1 MTERERGTAVCRE
14 RVALAE
20 ARFVRHSTDSHVAQ
34 PATRPMT
41 KTISSRVLAL
51 LLLLAVTPGAALAQ
65 KQARVRTLGVGDTVR
80 VVTPDQGEGPF
91 LGVLTA
97 YEWKG
102 LTVRQRGTGVER
114 TIPFSDVRGLARS
127 LGVRRGHTAWRG
139 ARMGAFSLGAA
150 GLVSGPLIATSDSG
164 DRWELPGTT
173 AFAAASGVVLGGA
186 IGSALGWVLAREEW
200 QEFQPPAAARVGVE
214 PGGATVVGVSLRTR

>member
-1 MTERERGTAVCRE
+1 MIKKISNRLLAV
-14 RVALAE
+14 
-20 ARFVRHSTDSHVAQ
+20 
-34 PATRPMT
+34 
-41 KTISSRVLAL
+41 L
-51 LLLLAVTPGAALAQ
+51 LLLVVTPGAALAQ
-65 KQARVRTLGVGDTVR
+65 QARVRTLAVGDTVR

-97 YEWKG
+97 YEWNG

-150 GLVSGPLIATSDSG
+150 GLVSGPLIATSESG

-173 AFAAASGVVLGGA
+173 ALSAASGVVLGGA
-186 IGSALGWVLAREEW
+186 IGGALGWVLAREEW
-200 QEFQPPAAARVGVE
+200 QEFQPPRVTVE
-214 PGGATVVGVSLRTR
+214 PDGATSVGVSLRTR

>member
-1 MTERERGTAVCRE
+1 M
-14 RVALAE
+14 
-20 ARFVRHSTDSHVAQ
+20 RHHTDSHAAQ

-41 KTISSRVLAL
+41 KTIPSRVLAVL
-51 LLLLAVTPGAALAQ
+51 ILLAVTPGAALAQ
-65 KQARVRTLGVGDTVR
+65 QARVRTLGVGDTVR
-80 VVTPDQGEGPF
+80 VITPDQGEGPF

-127 LGVRRGHTAWRG
+127 LGVRREHTAWRG

-150 GLVSGPLIATSDSG
+150 GLVSGPLIATSESG

-173 AFAAASGVVLGGA
+173 ALAAASGVVLGGA
-186 IGSALGWVLAREEW
+186 IGGALGWALAREEW
-200 QEFQPPAAARVGVE
+200 QEFQPPRVSVE
-214 PGGATVVGVSLRTR
+214 PGGATTVGVSLRTR